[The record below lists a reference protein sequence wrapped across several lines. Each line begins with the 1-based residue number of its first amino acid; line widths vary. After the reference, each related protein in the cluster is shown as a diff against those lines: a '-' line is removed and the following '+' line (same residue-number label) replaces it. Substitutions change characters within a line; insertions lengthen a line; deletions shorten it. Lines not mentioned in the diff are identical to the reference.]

1 MVEQILKLLPPEVQ
15 QRPNRS
21 DVNVLYVGTATY
33 DLEVRREQ
41 QTRCFVDQGFTVD
54 SLDEAMNDSKQDRAV
69 CVSKIETAD
78 VIVVG
83 GGNTLFAVDRW
94 KHLGLVPHFRKAMER
109 NCVLTG
115 GSAGAICWFDSGH
128 SDSADP
134 DTYLE
139 PMLAKYDD
147 NAQTGNGSDVEVD
160 ESSTFDTN
168 NKKDWDYLRVPG
180 MGFVPGRM
188 ICCPHHD
195 RVQSNG
201 LLRADDFDAMLL
213 KRAAALLAPQGDAD
227 DNKDDNDN
235 EDNSAS
241 ANTASNST
249 GTMTSNPTHQIEVV
263 GIGIDHNAAFIVE
276 GSRYKVYSLPDKAGS
291 VVTNTDKAGPKFSV
305 RADGTAEGLP
315 GVWIK
320 RVDLMVANEKQK
332 RLTVTSTLCPLE
344 GDLVDLLGEDNY
356 FGDDLCFEN
365 DDEEENRKA
374 IEFCRRGNPAVRIP
388 I

>member
-1 MVEQILKLLPPEVQ
+1 
-15 QRPNRS
+15 
-21 DVNVLYVGTATY
+21 
-33 DLEVRREQ
+33 
-41 QTRCFVDQGFTVD
+41 
-54 SLDEAMNDSKQDRAV
+54 
-69 CVSKIETAD
+69 
-78 VIVVG
+78 
-83 GGNTLFAVDRW
+83 
-94 KHLGLVPHFRKAMER
+94 
-109 NCVLTG
+109 
-115 GSAGAICWFDSGH
+115 
-128 SDSADP
+128 
-134 DTYLE
+134 
-139 PMLAKYDD
+139 
-147 NAQTGNGSDVEVD
+147 
-160 ESSTFDTN
+160 
-168 NKKDWDYLRVPG
+168 
-180 MGFVPGRM
+180 
-188 ICCPHHD
+188 
-195 RVQSNG
+195 
-201 LLRADDFDAMLL
+201 
-213 KRAAALLAPQGDAD
+213 
-227 DNKDDNDN
+227 
-235 EDNSAS
+235 
-241 ANTASNST
+241 
-249 GTMTSNPTHQIEVV
+249 MTSNPTHQIEVV